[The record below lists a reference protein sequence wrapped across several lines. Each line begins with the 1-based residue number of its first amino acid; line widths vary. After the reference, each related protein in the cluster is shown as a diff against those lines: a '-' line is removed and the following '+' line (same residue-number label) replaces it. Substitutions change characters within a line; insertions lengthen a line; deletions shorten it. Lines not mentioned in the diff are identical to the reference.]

1 METVSQMADTMQ
13 SLRLGAVYLALTL
26 PSRQQETPAQV
37 VRSVIAHR
45 YETAKRMFSTS
56 ESLTSEQITSFFS
69 RWVLTRCQWH
79 APAVSDKDE

>member
-26 PSRQQETPAQV
+26 PPRQQETPAQV

-45 YETAKRMFSTS
+45 YETTKRMLSSS

-69 RWVLTRCQWH
+69 RWVLTRCQSH
-79 APAVSDKDE
+79 APAVSDRNE